1 MLIVSASLYGEAL
14 LTARRRNRVEF
25 PRTDTG
31 SFVLA
36 AVCTGAIAVRAAVD
50 AENAGEDLA
59 GGRLFCPGDE
69 LWRALGDDAPATLA
83 AFGAE
88 VDDPVGLL
96 NDVEMVLDDKH
107 GVAEI
112 DMALQTVEKL
122 SPVV

>member
-59 GGRLFCPGDE
+59 GVRLFCPGDE

-83 AFGAE
+83 PLGAE
-88 VDDPVGLL
+88 GDDPVDRLI
-96 NDVEMVLDDKH
+96 DVELVVDDH
-107 GVAEI
+107 QCVAAI
-112 DMALQTVEKL
+112 G
-122 SPVV
+122 

>member
-59 GGRLFCPGDE
+59 GVRLFCPGDE
-69 LWRALGDDAPATLA
+69 LWRALGDDAPATPA

-96 NDVEMVLDDKH
+96 NDVEMELDDEP

-112 DMALQTVEKL
+112 DQALQTVEKL
-122 SPVV
+122 S

>member
-59 GGRLFCPGDE
+59 GVRLFCPGDE

-96 NDVEMVLDDKH
+96 NDVEMVLDDEH

-112 DMALQTVEKL
+112 DKALQNVEKL